1 MPLVSVPAVF
11 DGERIHLL
19 ERPPV
24 SGSYRVVVTFVEPM
38 NGTATAAP
46 DRDRF
51 LASFGAWQDGET
63 TEATVQ
69 RLQEARR
76 SRPTPPAL

>member
-11 DGERIHLL
+11 DGERVHLL
-19 ERPPV
+19 EQPPV
-24 SGSYRVVVTFVEPM
+24 SGSYRVVVTFVEPV
-38 NGTATAAP
+38 NGTATAAT

-51 LASFGAWQDGET
+51 LASFGAWQDDET
-63 TEATVQ
+63 TENTVQ